1 MISNVLIAS
10 DNLLVLD
17 QDITHFR
24 VELGSV
30 GLLKLKDACIAEV
43 NNTMWNYL
51 VTIGLP
57 PASMSGV
64 RPAPL
69 REVPQR
75 RPDRTILLPA
85 KQDDKYSVF
94 S

>member
-10 DNLLVLD
+10 DNLFVLN

-30 GLLKLKDACIAEV
+30 GLLKFKDTCIAEV
-43 NNTMWNYL
+43 NHTMWNYL

-57 PASMSGV
+57 SASMSGV
-64 RPAPL
+64 RPAP
-69 REVPQR
+69 
-75 RPDRTILLPA
+75 
-85 KQDDKYSVF
+85 
-94 S
+94 